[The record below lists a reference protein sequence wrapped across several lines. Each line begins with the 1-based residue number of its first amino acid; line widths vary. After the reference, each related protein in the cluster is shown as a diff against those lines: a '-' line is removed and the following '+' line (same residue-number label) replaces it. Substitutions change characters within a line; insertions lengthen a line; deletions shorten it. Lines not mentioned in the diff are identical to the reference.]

1 MSPQLVDPTPKYRF
15 VVMLQSKVVAQFT
28 DCSGLTVERAVVA
41 RPEGGV
47 NDYVPQLPGAVKYSK
62 VTLKRGLADNALWD
76 WFKQGFHDGKVDR
89 RNVTIVLYHPDGSEA
104 RRWDMTDV
112 YPTRWTGPAF
122 QADSNQVGAESLELS
137 TGDGTA
143 PALVQRA
150 LTSDVPAAPAAA
162 AQPASEID
170 LSALA
175 DKVYTLLK
183 HDVTVERERLGR
195 KWS

>member
-1 MSPQLVDPTPKYRF
+1 
-15 VVMLQSKVVAQFT
+15 MLQGKVVAQFT
-28 DCSGLTVERAVVA
+28 DCSGLTVERDVVA

-104 RRWDMTDV
+104 RRWDMTEV

-150 LTSDVPAAPAAA
+150 LTNDVPAAPAAA
-162 AQPASEID
+162 APPASEID

-175 DKVYTLLK
+175 DKVYSLLK
-183 HDVTVERERLGR
+183 HDVTIERERLGR

>member
-1 MSPQLVDPTPKYRF
+1 
-15 VVMLQSKVVAQFT
+15 MLHSKVVAQFT
-28 DCSGLTVERAVVA
+28 DCSGLTVERDVVA

-62 VTLKRGLADNALWD
+62 VTLKRGLADNAMWD
-76 WFKQGFHDGKVDR
+76 WFKQGFYDGKVDR
-89 RNVTIVLYHPDGSEA
+89 RNVTIVLYHPDGSES

-112 YPTRWTGPAF
+112 YPTRWTGPDF

-143 PALVQRA
+143 PAVVQRA
-150 LTSDVPAAPAAA
+150 LTTAEPAAPAEA

-175 DKVYTLLK
+175 DKVYALLK